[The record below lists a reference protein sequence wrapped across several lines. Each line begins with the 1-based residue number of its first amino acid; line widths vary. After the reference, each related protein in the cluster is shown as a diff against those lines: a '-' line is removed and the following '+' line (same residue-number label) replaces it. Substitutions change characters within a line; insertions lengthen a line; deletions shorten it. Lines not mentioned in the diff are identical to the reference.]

1 MLAPD
6 TVDPVEPHRTRW
18 KYVTQALSSI
28 TIGLHLP
35 EHLTQSSVTVR
46 AGEGAGV
53 GVIAMECESTHNALT
68 TCRRHLVL
76 LKGFIR
82 GILLP
87 LIDLNFNLIRVDS
100 YQYLFCL
107 S

>member
-18 KYVTQALSSI
+18 EYVTQALSSI

-35 EHLTQSSVTVR
+35 EHLTQSSVTLR
-46 AGEGAGV
+46 AGMGAGAGV
-53 GVIAMECESTHNALT
+53 GVIVMECESTHNALT

-87 LIDLNFNLIRVDS
+87 LIDLNINPIRVDS
-100 YQYLFCL
+100 Y
-107 S
+107 

>member
-18 KYVTQALSSI
+18 EYVTQALSSI

-35 EHLTQSSVTVR
+35 EHLTQSSVTLR

-53 GVIAMECESTHNALT
+53 GEIAIECESTHNALT
-68 TCRRHLVL
+68 KCRRHLVL

-82 GILLP
+82 GIFLP
-87 LIDLNFNLIRVDS
+87 LTDLNFNLIRVDS
-100 YQYLFCL
+100 Y
-107 S
+107 